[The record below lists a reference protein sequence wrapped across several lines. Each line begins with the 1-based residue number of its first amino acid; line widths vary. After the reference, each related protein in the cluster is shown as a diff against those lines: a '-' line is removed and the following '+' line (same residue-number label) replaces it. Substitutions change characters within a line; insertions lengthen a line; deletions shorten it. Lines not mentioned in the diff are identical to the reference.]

1 MLKLIMDIPPAWMI
15 EELERLKKQQEVD
28 SRSMIEIGL
37 HDFPIPV
44 INHNDSQEEKETVII
59 IHL

>member
-15 EELERLKKQQEVD
+15 EEIEKLKRQQEID
-28 SRSMIEIGL
+28 NRPSIEIGL
-37 HDFPIPV
+37 HDFPFPTS
-44 INHNDSQEEKETVII
+44 NDSGVQEEKETVII